1 MATLK
6 VFFFIILAVVLL
18 WLGGF
23 FYFIYTLPTQPS
35 DKKQEKT
42 DAIVVWTGGGC
53 RVATGLELLAHDLSD
68 RLFISGVYRDS
79 ETRDSHDKSDH
90 VELPSNA
97 DNIWAGKECILHQS
111 KNFPDRFNIP
121 GVKGWDPLKVFIK
134 SCRDCGINLSDEHIN
149 RLLAKVY
156 IGHQAKTTI
165 GNAIETAQWAAAN
178 QIHSIRLVTSPMH
191 MPRSLIECEQY
202 LSNVK
207 IIIHPVELTKFNHRH
222 WYKDWR
228 IAYKVSLEYS
238 KYLSI
243 LLGLRIQRQE
253 NLYRG
258 SEEYTHHD

>member
-1 MATLK
+1 MTTLK
-6 VFFFIILAVVLL
+6 VFLFIFLTVALL

-23 FYFIYTLPTQPS
+23 FYFIYPLPTHSS
-35 DKKQEKT
+35 DNAQEKT

-53 RVATGLELLAHDLSD
+53 RVATGLELLAHGLSD
-68 RLFISGVYRDS
+68 RLFISGVYRDG
-79 ETRDSHDKSDH
+79 ETRDSHDKSDQI
-90 VELPSNA
+90 ELISASN
-97 DNIWAGKECILHQS
+97 DTWIGKECTLSQK
-111 KNFPDRFNIP
+111 KNMLDRFNIP
-121 GVKGWDPLKVFIK
+121 GVKGWNPLKVFVK
-134 SCRDCGINLSDEHIN
+134 SCKDCDIFLSEEQINQ
-149 RLLAKVY
+149 LLAKVY

-165 GNAIETAQWAAAN
+165 GNAIETAQWAMSN

-191 MPRSLIECEQY
+191 IPRSLIECEKY

-228 IAYKVSLEYS
+228 IVYKVSLEYS

-253 NLYRG
+253 NLYTPL
-258 SEEYTHHD
+258 EE

>member
-1 MATLK
+1 MKILK
-6 VFFFIILAVVLL
+6 VSFFILLTVILL
-18 WLGGF
+18 WVSGF
-23 FYFIYTLPTQPS
+23 FYFVYTLPIHSS
-35 DKKQEKT
+35 DSVQEKT

-53 RVATGLELLAHDLSD
+53 RVATGLELLAHGLSD
-68 RLFISGVYRDS
+68 RLFISGVYRDA
-79 ETRDSHDKSDH
+79 ETRDSHDKSDQI
-90 VELPSNA
+90 ELTSDAN
-97 DNIWAGKECILHQS
+97 DVWIGKECILPQK
-111 KNFPDRFNIP
+111 KNMLDRVSIL
-121 GVKGWDPLKVFIK
+121 GLKGWNPSKVFAK
-134 SCRDCGINLSDEHIN
+134 SCKDCDIFLSEEQINQ
-149 RLLAKVY
+149 LLAKVY

-165 GNAIETAQWAAAN
+165 GNAIETAQWVASN
-178 QIHSIRLVTSPMH
+178 KIHSIRLVTSSMH

-253 NLYRG
+253 NLYTPL
-258 SEEYTHHD
+258 EE